1 MHFNRASWGES
12 RSGGGGLMRLV
23 RRLVVLGFA
32 VIQLVLV
39 GRILLDLGIVPSE
52 GAVAEY
58 LIAWSDALAAPVEGL
73 ASGLGGFMGGG
84 GLPGVGPAVGS
95 GLNPVMLA
103 ALIGWTVVEGLIMRV
118 VGKFASV

>member
-12 RSGGGGLMRLV
+12 RSGGDGLMRLV

-39 GRILLDLGIVPSE
+39 GRILLDLGIVPPE

-58 LIAWSDALAAPVEGL
+58 LIAWSDALAAPVERL
-73 ASGLGGFMGGG
+73 ASGLGGFMGSG

-103 ALIGWTVVEGLIMRV
+103 ALIGWTLVEGLIMRV